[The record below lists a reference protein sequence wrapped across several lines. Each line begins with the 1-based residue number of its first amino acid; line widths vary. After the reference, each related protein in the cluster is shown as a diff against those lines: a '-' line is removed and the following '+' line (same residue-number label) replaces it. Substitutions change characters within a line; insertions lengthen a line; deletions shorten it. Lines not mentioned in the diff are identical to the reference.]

1 MGLFDTYGDRQMK
14 MGEPW
19 QRQFKVGDSVK
30 ESEVDDG
37 VYLDTS
43 EADCK
48 AIVIKDGI
56 FIGEFDVFDH
66 WGSRYICE
74 ES

>member
-1 MGLFDTYGDRQMK
+1 MGIFDTYGDIQMK

-37 VYLDTS
+37 VYLSDPS
-43 EADCK
+43 DGK
-48 AIVIKDGI
+48 AIVIIDGM
-56 FIGEFDVFDH
+56 FMGSFDVFDYF
-66 WGSRYICE
+66 GDRYTWK

>member
-19 QRQFKVGDSVK
+19 QRHFNVGDSVK
-30 ESEVDDG
+30 ASEVEDG

-43 EADCK
+43 ESGNTAV
-48 AIVIKDGI
+48 VIKDGI
-56 FIGEFDVFDH
+56 YIGEFDVFDY
-66 WGSRYICE
+66 WGNIHSWE
-74 ES
+74 A

>member
-1 MGLFDTYGDRQMK
+1 MK

-19 QRQFKVGDSVK
+19 QRQFEVGDSVK

-43 EADCK
+43 ESDSK

-56 FIGEFDVFDH
+56 YIGEFDVFDY
-66 WGSRYICE
+66 WGNPYKWEAS
-74 ES
+74 